1 MPPAKKSKPGVVRK
15 SMLPVPAEQEGGLVR
30 DRSAFAA
37 TVKGL
42 KAKYPGH
49 VFMGDEYAMPWL
61 YRRLPTG
68 ITELDIAINGGLP
81 AGGIT
86 MLVAPE
92 GIGKNWLANQVIK
105 KQQQFFGANCRIGVI
120 SLEMPYDKLFAQA
133 CGVRVAM
140 APSEIRAM
148 EMGEQEMHR
157 DASLRLPEDMR
168 AQLSDQVGEFVVV
181 PPTTAEKA
189 LNIACE
195 FVASREFNVVL
206 IDSFGSMLTELEQEK
221 SLEDPNR
228 VGGSALLNTAF
239 ARRMN
244 AASAPNRD
252 GMPNLTCTIGINQAR
267 ENMKK
272 TTPYAP
278 DWVENG
284 GYALKH
290 ARWLSIFLKRT
301 GYVNRKVGDKQFRI
315 GKTIQWDIAK
325 QKAGGHEGSTG
336 SYDFLW
342 GECGIDPWMELA
354 RLLESLGLITRAGA
368 WYTYED
374 IRGNGLS
381 DFVAQLRQGG
391 PDRYTDLER
400 LCFLKAGI
408 SCNWT
413 GEPWL

>member
-1 MPPAKKSKPGVVRK
+1 MPPAKKKPELKKQAAVASTAAPLTRD
-15 SMLPVPAEQEGGLVR
+15 PASFQ
-30 DRSAFAA
+30 AM
-37 TVKGL
+37 VKGL

-92 GIGKNWLANQVIK
+92 GIGKNWLANQVIR
-105 KQQQFFGANCRIGVI
+105 KQQQFFGDNCRIGII
-120 SLEMPYDKLFAQA
+120 SLEMPYDKLFAQE
-133 CGVRVAM
+133 CGVQVALS
-140 APSEIRAM
+140 ASEIQAI
-148 EMGEQEMHR
+148 EMADQEMHR
-157 DASLRLPEDMR
+157 DASLVLPPEMR
-168 AQLSDQVGEFVVV
+168 AQLSRQVGEFVVV

-189 LNIACE
+189 LTLACE

-206 IDSFGSMLTELEQEK
+206 IDSFGSMLTELEEEK

-228 VGGSALLNTAF
+228 PGGSALLNTAF

-244 AASAPNRD
+244 AASAPNKD

-290 ARWLSIFLKRT
+290 ARWLSIYLKRT
-301 GYVNRKVGDKQFRI
+301 GYVNRKVLDKNIRI

-325 QKAGGHEGSTG
+325 QKAGGHEGG
-336 SYDFLW
+336 SGTYDFIW
-342 GECGIDPWMELA
+342 GLCGIDHWTELV
-354 RLLESLGLITRAGA
+354 RLMESLQIVKRSGA
-368 WYTYED
+368 WYEYED
-374 IRGNGLS
+374 TRASGMAA
-381 DFVAQLRQGG
+381 FVAALREGG
-391 PDRYTDLER
+391 DALYTDLER
-400 LCFLKAGI
+400 LCFMKANI